1 VAALGDGGFLMSISE
16 LETAVRA
23 GVHLLVVVYNDDG
36 YGAEVHHFGR
46 SADLSTVTFP
56 PCDLAALG
64 RGFGADGITVRTAA
78 DLDAI
83 TDWLRGTGG
92 VLVVDARVSD
102 DGGSWWLA
110 EAFKGH

>member
-1 VAALGDGGFLMSISE
+1 MSISE

-23 GVHLLVVVYNDDG
+23 GLYLLVVVYNDDG

-64 RGFGADGITVRTAA
+64 RGFGADGLTIRTAA
-78 DLDAI
+78 DLDGVAE
-83 TDWLRGTGG
+83 WLRGPGG
-92 VLVVDARVSD
+92 VLVVDARISD